1 MAGNIVHLI
10 GYPGV
15 GKLTIAKEIV
25 RQRPDFVLVDN
36 HLINNPV
43 FSVSRA
49 DGKTP
54 LPAEIW
60 VKASQIR
67 AIVLDTMERLAPSDL
82 SFVMMSNFAVENE
95 EDKAECRKIEAVA
108 ARRGGQYFPVILTC
122 DVEENR
128 RRIVSPER
136 GPNLKSIDPD
146 EPDRLQKGAPLLR
159 FEGHP
164 NRIQIDV
171 SHTKPAEAAK
181 QILQKVGHARTNT
194 PSATASDFCP

>member
-10 GYPGV
+10 GFPGV

-25 RQRPDFVLVDN
+25 RQHADFVLVDN

-43 FSVSRA
+43 FSVVKA

-67 AIVLDTMERLAPSDL
+67 AIVLDTMERLAPSHL
-82 SFVMMSNFAVENE
+82 SFVMTNFAVENE

-108 ARRGGQYFPVILTC
+108 AQRGGQYFPVILTC

-136 GPNLKSIDPD
+136 GLKLKSIDPN
-146 EPDRLQKGAPLLR
+146 EPDRLHKGTPLLR

-164 NRIQIDV
+164 NRIHMDV
-171 SHTKPAEAAK
+171 THIQPTEAAK
-181 QILQKVGHARTNT
+181 RILQEVGRTPTNT
-194 PSATASDFCP
+194 PSAKATDFRR